1 MGSRKSGRSA
11 DDLLIRVPCGT
22 VVSREA
28 RVLADLTDPDQ
39 TLIAAKGGRGGR
51 GDERFKSAT
60 NRAPTYAEKGEP
72 GEDVILDLELKLIAD
87 VGLVGYPNAG
97 KSTFLAKVSAARPK
111 IAAYPFTTLTPN
123 LGDVRLGDHHFMLA
137 DIPGLI
143 EGAHAGIGLGHEF
156 LRHIERTRVLLF
168 LVDAFGYENRS
179 PVAVYRSLLEEL
191 RQHSPALIE
200 KPRLVVMNKMDLPGS
215 EKGLKALEKA
225 AGKVYS
231 ISALTGLG
239 VKPLL
244 GAIVKAIAAA
254 PTPLTTM
261 VPEAPVRYEYHPE
274 LVVEKTE
281 SGFEV
286 RGRRVERLVEMTNL
300 SHNEAVRKLQAILKR
315 LGVDDALEKQGV
327 QEGDTVRIGH
337 HEFEYQ
343 R

>member
-11 DDLLIRVPCGT
+11 EDLLIRVPCGT
-22 VVSREA
+22 VVSREG
-28 RVLADLTDPDQ
+28 RVLADLTEPGQ
-39 TLIAAKGGRGGR
+39 TFLAAKGGRGGR
-51 GDERFKSAT
+51 GNERFKSAT
-60 NRAPTYAEKGEP
+60 NRAPTYSEKGEP
-72 GEDVILDLELKLIAD
+72 GEEVTLDLELKLIAD

-111 IAAYPFTTLTPN
+111 IAPYPFTTLTPN
-123 LGDVRLGDHHFMLA
+123 LGDVRLGDEHVILA

-143 EGAHAGIGLGHEF
+143 EGAHAGVGLGHEF
-156 LRHIERTRVLLF
+156 LRHIERTKVLLF
-168 LVDAFGYENRS
+168 LVDAFGYEDRS
-179 PVAVYRSLLEEL
+179 PAAVYRSLLEEL

-200 KPRLVVMNKMDLPGS
+200 KPRLVVMNKMDLPGA
-215 EKGLKALEKA
+215 EKGLKALEKSA
-225 AGKVYS
+225 RKVYA
-231 ISALTGLG
+231 ISAMTGLG

-244 GAIVKAIAAA
+244 GAMVKALASV
-254 PTPLTTM
+254 PPPEK

-274 LVVEKTE
+274 LVVEKTAA
-281 SGFEV
+281 GFEV

-315 LGVDDALEKQGV
+315 LGVEDALEKQGV